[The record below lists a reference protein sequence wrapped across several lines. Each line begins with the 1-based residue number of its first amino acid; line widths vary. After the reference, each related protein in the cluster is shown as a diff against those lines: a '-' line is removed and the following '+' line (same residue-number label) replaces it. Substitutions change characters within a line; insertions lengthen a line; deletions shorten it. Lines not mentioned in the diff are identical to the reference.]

1 MYNGS
6 DLGGSRVVV
15 RLDTEWDPSSL
26 STEEGN
32 GNGNGNGNGD
42 GGGESD
48 WSRSQSYSVSFTT
61 SSNAL
66 LASSVSSST
75 ATSLGTFSAYSGMSS
90 SLCTNPWKYQP
101 RQAYQY

>member
-15 RLDTEWDPSSL
+15 RLDTEWDPSSH
-26 STEEGN
+26 STEE
-32 GNGNGNGNGD
+32 GNGNGD

-75 ATSLGTFSAYSGMSS
+75 ATSLGTFSAYSGMST
-90 SLCTNPWKYQP
+90 SLCTNFWKYQL